1 MAYLGKGRREYMF
14 ILAKELDLEP
24 DSSMAIK
31 KLRDLI
37 TNDTNYDEEFA
48 KNLYTSILEE
58 RKAKQEEIEENRRQE
73 SLAELKRK
81 DELERLCIE
90 SRTQLGATATKTHHT
105 R

>member
-1 MAYLGKGRREYMF
+1 MVYLGKGRREDMF
-14 ILAKELDLEP
+14 ILAKELDLKP
-24 DSSMAIK
+24 DSSMTVK

-90 SRTQLGATATKTHHT
+90 SRTQLGSTATKTAHT